1 MGLPRRWGLVHPRGC
16 PSTPWYPIT
25 RARLLIRRCTL
36 QLDASSEKY
45 GAVTIKALYR
55 PSEQKLRVEV
65 LNAVNLIPLDS
76 NGERVG
82 WGNPLPCLWAPIRPR
97 APSWFA
103 FAPHEV
109 D

>member
-1 MGLPRRWGLVHPRGC
+1 M
-16 PSTPWYPIT
+16 
-25 RARLLIRRCTL
+25 

-76 NGERVG
+76 NGEHVAAHCPDMSQG
-82 WGNPLPCLWAPIRPR
+82 SVLVCFCTP
-97 APSWFA
+97 
-103 FAPHEV
+103 
-109 D
+109 